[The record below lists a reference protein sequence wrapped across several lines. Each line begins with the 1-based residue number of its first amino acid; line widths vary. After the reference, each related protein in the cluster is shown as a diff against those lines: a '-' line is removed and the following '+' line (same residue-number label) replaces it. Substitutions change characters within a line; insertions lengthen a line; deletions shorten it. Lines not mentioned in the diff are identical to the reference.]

1 MANKSEPEL
10 ERLDPK
16 SEACFKALSERVEE
30 ELAARIAGGDDPTT
44 PEGRK
49 IISELVADAVL
60 DVFSVRKRDRPRY
73 RWT

>member
-1 MANKSEPEL
+1 MVNESESEQ

-16 SEACFKALSERVEE
+16 PEACFKALSELVEE
-30 ELAARIAGGDDPTT
+30 ELAARITFGDDPTT

-49 IISELVADAVL
+49 ILSELVADAVL
-60 DVFSVRKRDRPRY
+60 DVFTVRKRDQPRY